1 MDLRWDQ
8 QRAAVLLQCGLNDN
22 LLSKVVQRKVA
33 LGVAVIDVSDMECFQ
48 RDYTLIV
55 YREHITD
62 NPTFHQMNH
71 FNVKNKTL
79 MDYLVMSQESGRPDH
94 AAGKKCYIKEIDSQY
109 STLKR
114 QKKCAVIGNSGILL
128 ESKCGSTIDSYDLVI
143 RANMAPVRGYEND
156 VGNKTYL
163 MLVNDEMLGILDTVL
178 SSGPQTERERE
189 IWRTLTSLNN
199 TILWYPKDTSKHT
212 TLLQNIAKALKKKK
226 LHVQVAFS
234 LKDIYSDVKWKY
246 NLWRYPS
253 SGLYML
259 AVAEAVCQSTAIFG
273 FYPYEKDDFGKK
285 VLRHYYEKNLTNFKT
300 WARIIC

>member
-1 MDLRWDQ
+1 
-8 QRAAVLLQCGLNDN
+8 
-22 LLSKVVQRKVA
+22 
-33 LGVAVIDVSDMECFQ
+33 MECFQ

-128 ESKCGSTIDSYDLVI
+128 ESKCGSIIDSYDLVI
-143 RANMAPVRGYEND
+143 RANMAPVRGYESD
-156 VGNKTYL
+156 VGNKTDL
-163 MLVNDEMLGILDTVL
+163 MLVNDEMLGNLDTVL

-300 WARIIC
+300 WAHNFDAEYHMLMSRRDEGLIDMITNPCVPKS